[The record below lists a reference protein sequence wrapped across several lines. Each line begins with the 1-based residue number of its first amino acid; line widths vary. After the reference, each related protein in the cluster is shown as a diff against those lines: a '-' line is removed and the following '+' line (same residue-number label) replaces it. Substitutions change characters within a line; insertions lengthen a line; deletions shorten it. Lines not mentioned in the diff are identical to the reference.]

1 MNVTFRKLTSSDID
15 WLTSLIGV
23 YETVFEMQAFHLPEA
38 SYLQTLLD
46 NEQVIFYVA
55 CDEEGKVI
63 GGLTAYMLPSV
74 YYAASEVYIYDL
86 AVEVEWQRKGVG
98 RGLIETLN
106 AHCKKLG
113 CKFVF
118 VQADQVDQ
126 HAIDFYR
133 STGGIQEDV
142 VHFDYRL

>member
-1 MNVTFRKLTSSDID
+1 MEEEIDLIMNVTFRELTSSDIN

-98 RGLIETLN
+98 FRIGLMQISGSIL
-106 AHCKKLG
+106 AGIRYCLL
-113 CKFVF
+113 
-118 VQADQVDQ
+118 
-126 HAIDFYR
+126 I
-133 STGGIQEDV
+133 STWWFLLSHRV
-142 VHFDYRL
+142 R